1 MGSWL
6 SMQDFEEF
14 NHINSSNQNNEYD
27 KSKAEKIKMQA
38 YYRKMEHKSPREI
51 YQLANSLYF
60 GRYHPDNTKQIID
73 TRGAA
78 IYYKQAYEK
87 LLKYIQTLEIAYDS
101 DDY

>member
-6 SMQDFEEF
+6 SVEDFEEMDYR
-14 NHINSSNQNNEYD
+14 INSYNNIET
-27 KSKAEKIKMQA
+27 SEKNKIES
-38 YYRKMEHKSPREI
+38 YYRKMENKSPREI

-87 LLKYIQTLEIAYDS
+87 LLKYIKNLEVVYDS